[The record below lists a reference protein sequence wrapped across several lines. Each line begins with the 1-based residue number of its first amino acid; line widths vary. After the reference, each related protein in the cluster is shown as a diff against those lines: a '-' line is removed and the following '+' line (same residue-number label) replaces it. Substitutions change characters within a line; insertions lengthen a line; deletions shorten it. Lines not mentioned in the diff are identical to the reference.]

1 MSWFELV
8 KILPIRPSREI
19 LFVNVLVN
27 RAEMENHIRQV
38 REFTGEPRTKLDSL
52 KGVLSKLVSKYPN
65 FSDLYAFAESR
76 ASMEKNLTEAES
88 EKLFGELQSLV
99 AEKQKEYGG
108 EKYLTKEK
116 VEELLNEGLELKNAE
131 GREKLGKILE
141 EIAEKG
147 SKDPKWWSKNIPL
160 RDKLQNLKRFFEQPS
175 AKAYLT
181 FKNKP
186 TDVKV
191 LEKFAKMIG
200 GDHQDGVIFV
210 EQTKLNDLIKEINK
224 TDAKGKQ
231 TTKKFWQEFIRP
243 LKMEWNE
250 GTQTVKVDSR
260 ELATTT
266 MNIKGTKL
274 TMVGTF
280 DYSKVKT
287 YIKVVNGLKG
297 SVKKWKP
304 SGKLPNGNFVPE
316 KIFLERGSGTQKN
329 LMLNPYASIIMD
341 SSYGENWFKEFFGQ
355 IRQNQILSEEETE
368 RRFIQDIATALINDL
383 PTSQLFRVNMRE
395 FDDDTLRGLKVQAT
409 SEDGKKKLRQGIRDF
424 IESQTG
430 EDSISERMEKVMLNF
445 RRQQLDRLRDFFT
458 VSEATEVVNTLEK
471 DLTEDFTELFLEN
484 LETEEEKAEA
494 MQEVEEAV
502 SDFMETIEES
512 YFDENGISVD
522 RKEDAFYIALDI
534 DGERMTP
541 QAIQEE
547 YKTKGKMEE
556 FRRNLVLENTF
567 TNYVLS
573 VAKEKKL
580 SSVVS
585 EVKSSASALESVNP
599 KNSLAFLDYL
609 SETIL
614 PNDEIGEAFKK
625 ISDLNLKEEEAEATK
640 ILDGLNEKMPEYLK
654 LMKVALISV
663 FEERFKFFLEN
674 YGQSFPKVQ
683 ASSAIKKF
691 KKANMLREEQKKKSK
706 QGEN

>member
-52 KGVLSKLVSKYPN
+52 KGVLSKLLAKYPN

-76 ASMEKNLTEAES
+76 ASMEKNLSEAES
-88 EKLFGELQSLV
+88 EKMFGELRSLL

-116 VEELLNEGLELKNAE
+116 VEELLNRGLELKNAE
-131 GREKLGKILE
+131 GREEIGKILK

-147 SKDPKWWSKNIPL
+147 SKDPKWWAKNIPL

-181 FKNKP
+181 FENKP
-186 TDVKV
+186 TDTKI

-200 GDHQDGVIFV
+200 GEHQDGVIFV

-231 TTKKFWQEFIRP
+231 IIKEFWQENIRP
-243 LKMEWNE
+243 LKMQWNE

-260 ELATTT
+260 ELETTA

-274 TMVGTF
+274 EMVGTF
-280 DYSKVKT
+280 DYSKVKK
-287 YIKVVNGLKG
+287 YIKVVNSLKG

-304 SGKLPNGNFVPE
+304 SGKLPNGNYVPD
-316 KIFLERGSGTQKN
+316 KIFLERGSGTEKN

-341 SSYGENWFKEFFGQ
+341 SSYGQNWFKEFFGQ

-368 RRFIQDIATALINDL
+368 RRLVQDIATALINDL
-383 PTSQLFRVNMRE
+383 PTSQLFRINMQE
-395 FDDDTLRGLKVQAT
+395 FDDDTLRGLKIQAN
-409 SEDGKKKLRQGIRDF
+409 SNAGKKKLRQGIRDF
-424 IESQTG
+424 IGAEVG
-430 EDSISERMEKVMLNF
+430 EGSISERMEKVMLDF
-445 RRQQLDRLRDFFT
+445 RGQQLDRLGDFFT
-458 VSEATEVVNTLEK
+458 VSEATEVINSLRE
-471 DLTEDFTELFLEN
+471 DITEDFKDIFEGDDES
-484 LETEEEKAEA
+484 
-494 MQEVEEAV
+494 VEEAV
-502 SDFMETIEES
+502 SDFMESIEES
-512 YFDENGISVD
+512 YFDENGVTVD
-522 RKEDAFYIALDI
+522 RKEDAFYVALDI

-541 QAIQEE
+541 QIIQEE

-567 TNYVLS
+567 TNYVLNI
-573 VAKEKKL
+573 AREQNL

-585 EVKSSASALESVNP
+585 QVKSSASALESVNP

-625 ISDLNLKEEEAEATK
+625 ISDFNLEEEEAEAIK
-640 ILDGLNEKMPEYLK
+640 ILDNLNKKMPEYLK
-654 LMKVALISV
+654 LMKNALISV

-674 YGQSFPKVQ
+674 YGQGFPKVQ
-683 ASSAIKKF
+683 SSSAIKQF
-691 KKANMLREEQKKKSK
+691 KQANMLRV

>member
-52 KGVLSKLVSKYPN
+52 KGVLSKLLAKYPN

-76 ASMEKNLTEAES
+76 ASMEKNLSEAES
-88 EKLFGELQSLV
+88 EKMFGELQSLL

-116 VEELLNEGLELKNAE
+116 VEELLNRGLELKNAE
-131 GREKLGKILE
+131 GREEIGKILK

-147 SKDPKWWSKNIPL
+147 SKDPKWWAKNIPL

-181 FKNKP
+181 FENKP
-186 TDVKV
+186 TDTKI

-200 GDHQDGVIFV
+200 GEHQDGVIFV

-231 TTKKFWQEFIRP
+231 IIKEFWQENIRP
-243 LKMEWNE
+243 LKMQWNE

-260 ELATTT
+260 ELETTA

-274 TMVGTF
+274 EMVGTF
-280 DYSKVKT
+280 DYSKVKK
-287 YIKVVNGLKG
+287 YIKVVNSLKG

-304 SGKLPNGNFVPE
+304 SGKLPNGNYVPD
-316 KIFLERGSGTQKN
+316 KIFLERGSGTEKN

-368 RRFIQDIATALINDL
+368 RRLVQDIATALINDL
-383 PTSQLFRVNMRE
+383 PTSQLFRINMQE
-395 FDDDTLRGLKVQAT
+395 FDDDTLRGLKIQAN
-409 SEDGKKKLRQGIRDF
+409 SNAGKKKLRQGIRDF
-424 IESQTG
+424 IGAEVG
-430 EDSISERMEKVMLNF
+430 EGSISERMEKVMLDF
-445 RRQQLDRLRDFFT
+445 RGQQLDRLGDFFT
-458 VSEATEVVNTLEK
+458 VSEATEVINSLRE
-471 DLTEDFTELFLEN
+471 DITEDFKDIFEGDDES
-484 LETEEEKAEA
+484 
-494 MQEVEEAV
+494 VEEAV
-502 SDFMETIEES
+502 SDFMESIEES
-512 YFDENGISVD
+512 YFDENGVTVD
-522 RKEDAFYIALDI
+522 RKEDAFYVALDI

-541 QAIQEE
+541 QIIQEE

-567 TNYVLS
+567 TNYVLNI
-573 VAKEKKL
+573 AREQNL

-585 EVKSSASALESVNP
+585 QVKSSASALESVNP

-625 ISDLNLKEEEAEATK
+625 ISDFNLEEEEAEAIK
-640 ILDGLNEKMPEYLK
+640 ILDNLNKKMPEYLK
-654 LMKVALISV
+654 LMKNALISV

-674 YGQSFPKVQ
+674 YGQGFPKVQ
-683 ASSAIKKF
+683 SSSAIKQF
-691 KKANMLREEQKKKSK
+691 KQANMLRV